1 MCGFVGFCDDS
12 KNKKKIIRDMAD
24 IIKHRGPDSDG
35 YYVDNNIALG
45 FRRLSIIDLD
55 KGSQPIF
62 NEDKDKVIVFNG
74 EIYNYK
80 EIREELKSKGHKF
93 STNTDTEVILHG
105 YEEYKE
111 DILNKLRGMFAFVIY
126 DIKEKSLQIKEFYS
140 YYQVSNGEN
149 LYLEYAFGADN
160 MTDFIYRMSIVEQ
173 MTEYN
178 KEVIKSLNDMI
189 SKNEKREVE
198 IKKKQKDLAK
208 KKESLND
215 KVKSLGEDVASLEE
229 GGVDSEKQLKIYQ
242 EIVASYKKLG
252 CKSKDVIGVDCAVNG
267 PAGKFRRPTA
277 KGTLSSGFGWRW
289 GSFHRGVDITSSN
302 RRREKI
308 YPVANGTITSKYHD
322 NYGALV
328 IIMEHYDSDS
338 RTWYSSLYAHL
349 SSYAPNISTG
359 QYITSDRY
367 IGYMGNTGYVIPRP
381 TASNPDAGTHLHL
394 EVAPCRIYKDN
405 KCGSWNTYVSFM
417 KRSASKG
424 YKGPKQL
431 INLPSSWN
439 SR

>member
-1 MCGFVGFCDDS
+1 MKKLS
-12 KNKKKIIRDMAD
+12 KKISILLILITL
-24 IIKHRGPDSDG
+24 IISLIPINTRAITLGEYEAKVTK
-35 YYVDNNIALG
+35 YQNEIAATKNAIKKTEQQI
-45 FRRLSIIDLD
+45 SNT
-55 KGSQPIF
+55 K
-62 NEDKDKVIVFNG
+62 NEISRIN
-74 EIYNYK
+74 K
-80 EIREELKSKGHKF
+80 EVENL
-93 STNTDTEVILHG
+93 DTEIDTLL
-105 YEEYKE
+105 KE
-111 DILNKLRGMFAFVIY
+111 VEQGKK

-178 KEVIKSLNDMI
+178 KEVIKNLNDMI

-277 KGTLSSGFGWRW
+277 KGRLSSGFGWRW

-328 IIMEHYDSDS
+328 VIIEHYDSDS

-405 KCGSWNTYVSFM
+405 KCGSWNRYVSFM
-417 KRSASKG
+417 KRSASNG